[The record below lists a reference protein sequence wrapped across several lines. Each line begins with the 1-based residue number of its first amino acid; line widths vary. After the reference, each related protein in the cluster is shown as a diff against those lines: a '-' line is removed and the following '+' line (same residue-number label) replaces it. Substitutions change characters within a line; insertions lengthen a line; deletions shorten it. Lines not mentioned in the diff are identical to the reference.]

1 MEHLVKIIVECR
13 SYELE
18 NEMTGRCSNWELEKR
33 SIQNEKVRRK
43 ANNTKF
49 NWKSFKES
57 YSTFTSHGICEL
69 YQINK
74 YNHMFLLRQTII
86 YRKI

>member
-49 NWKSFKES
+49 N
-57 YSTFTSHGICEL
+57 
-69 YQINK
+69 
-74 YNHMFLLRQTII
+74 
-86 YRKI
+86 

>member
-1 MEHLVKIIVECR
+1 MEHLVKIIVEQR

-18 NEMTGRCSNWELEKR
+18 NEMAGRCSNWELEKR

-49 NWKSFKES
+49 N
-57 YSTFTSHGICEL
+57 
-69 YQINK
+69 
-74 YNHMFLLRQTII
+74 
-86 YRKI
+86 